1 MRDTIFISHATP
13 EDNDFSIWLANRLQL
28 LGYKVWLDK
37 NGLLGG
43 EKFWEEIDQVIR
55 NKAIKILMVYSKNIC
70 QRDEFGNIIEGKL
83 KDGISKEIS
92 LSESIGK
99 TQSLNDFIILMNIDG
114 AKYNLFIGADRL
126 NQIPFYDNWAD
137 GFKQLEKKLRHDEV
151 LKEDSNITDFGNWY
165 ENQFILPNSVHEKKE
180 LYYTNWWSI
189 DNLPKSFFV
198 YHFDNKSQADIISK
212 QWYDFPKKG
221 VSNNIFTFEKKNSF
235 LVQRD
240 EDEIEIIPKK
250 IYEVFISDI
259 YNRNISEEFPNQ
271 RDCENYLKQLL
282 SRIFHEL
289 MKKRGLDWYE
299 MSSKKN
305 AYFHNLKSL
314 PTQKVKYQLKNSSK
328 PKTKNLIGKY
338 KSFGK
343 WHFAI
348 TARPILFPVLCFNLK
363 SHITFTSNGFKVWEK
378 GNKVDTEKLHSHR
391 RAKGKRMFNEEWR
404 DIFLAFISSLKIDE
418 EIKLPLSSNF
428 TLTMNDSPIEYW
440 ANFGYKDPKDLKRES
455 ILNSDFN
462 DNDDENE

>member
-13 EDNDFSIWLANRLQL
+13 EDNDFSIWIANRLQL

-55 NKAIKILMVYSKNIC
+55 NKAIKVLMVYSKNIC
-70 QRDEFGNIIEGKL
+70 QRDDFGNIIEGKL
-83 KDGISKEIS
+83 KDGISKEVS
-92 LSESIGK
+92 LAESIGK
-99 TQSLNDFIILMNIDG
+99 TKSLNDFIILLNVDG

-151 LKEDSNITDFGNWY
+151 HKEHTNITDFGNWY

-189 DNLPKSFFV
+189 DNLPKSFFI
-198 YHFDNKSQADIISK
+198 YHFDNKSQADIITK

-221 VSNNIFTFEKKNSF
+221 ASNNIFTFERKDSF
-235 LVQRD
+235 VVQRED
-240 EDEIEIIPKK
+240 EDIEIIPKK
-250 IYEVFISDI
+250 IYEIFISDL
-259 YNRNISEEFPNQ
+259 YNKNISDEFPNQ
-271 RDCENYLKQLL
+271 KDCENYLKQLL
-282 SRIFHEL
+282 ARVFHEI
-289 MKKRGLDWYE
+289 MKNRGLDWYE

-314 PTQKVKYQLKNSSK
+314 PSQKVKYQPTNSERS
-328 PKTKNLIGKY
+328 KTKNLIGKY

-343 WHFAI
+343 WHYAI
-348 TARPILFPVLCFNLK
+348 TARPILFPVLSFNLK
-363 SHITFTSNGFKVWEK
+363 SHITFTSDGFKVWEK
-378 GNKVDTEKLHSHR
+378 GNKVDTDRLHSQR

-404 DIFLAFISSLKIDE
+404 DIFLAFINSLKINDE
-418 EIKLPLSSNF
+418 IIISLSSEF
-428 TLTMNDSPIEYW
+428 DLKMNDFPMQFW
-440 ANFGYKDPKDLKRES
+440 ADFGYSDPKELRRES
-455 ILNSDFN
+455 VLNIDFN
-462 DNDDENE
+462 ENDDE